1 MPAPTLPSGSVDIRT
16 RTSSALATR
25 QNQGMIT
32 IRTVALDDAEAIA
45 ALRRGSRDYLAP
57 WEPERGEASFTA
69 AGVRETIEAALGR
82 VEAGTAHAYAIELD
96 GRVVGQIF
104 LNSIVRGPYFRSCSV
119 GYWIAQSA
127 AGRGVATEAVRLAK
141 RVAFE
146 ELELIRVQAE
156 TLLDNHASQKVLQ
169 RNGFEPIGM
178 APAYLKI
185 AGKWQ
190 DHLLFQVLNPEM
202 D

>member
-1 MPAPTLPSGSVDIRT
+1 
-16 RTSSALATR
+16 
-25 QNQGMIT
+25 MIT
-32 IRTVALDDAEAIA
+32 IRPIALADAEPIA
-45 ALRRGSRDYLAP
+45 ALRREGRDYLAP
-57 WEPERGEASFTA
+57 WEPDRGEAAYTA
-69 AGVRETIEAALGR
+69 AGVRIEIEAAFGR
-82 VEAGTAHAYAIELD
+82 AEAGAGLTYAIEDD
-96 GRVVGQIF
+96 GRFVGQIF
-104 LNSIVRGPYFRSCSV
+104 LNSIVRGPYFRSCST
-119 GYWIAQSA
+119 GYWVAKSA

-141 RVAFE
+141 EVAFE
-146 ELELIRVQAE
+146 RLGLFRVQAE
-156 TLLDNHASQKVLQ
+156 TLLHNHASQKVLQ

>member
-1 MPAPTLPSGSVDIRT
+1 
-16 RTSSALATR
+16 
-25 QNQGMIT
+25 MIT
-32 IRTVALDDAEAIA
+32 IRTVELDDAEAIA
-45 ALRRGSRDYLAP
+45 AHRRDGREYLAP
-57 WEPERGEASFTA
+57 WEPAKDEASYSV
-69 AGVRETIEAALGR
+69 AGVREAIEAALGR
-82 VEAGTAHAYAIELD
+82 VESGTALAYVIELD
-96 GRVVGQIF
+96 GDVVGQIF

-119 GYWIAQSA
+119 GYWIAQAA
-127 AGRGVATEAVRLAK
+127 AGRGIATEAVRLGK
-141 RVAFE
+141 QVAFE
-146 ELELIRVQAE
+146 ELGLFRVQAE

>member
-1 MPAPTLPSGSVDIRT
+1 
-16 RTSSALATR
+16 
-25 QNQGMIT
+25 MIT
-32 IRTVALDDAEAIA
+32 IRPIALKDAEPIA
-45 ALRRGSRDYLAP
+45 ALRRDGRDYLAP
-57 WEPERGEASFTA
+57 WEPDRGEAAFTT
-69 AGVRETIEAALGR
+69 AGVRTEIEAAFAR
-82 VEAGTAHAYAIELD
+82 ADAGIGLTYAIEDD

-119 GYWIAQSA
+119 GYWVAKAA

-141 RVAFE
+141 GIAFDV
-146 ELELIRVQAE
+146 LGLHRVQAE
-156 TLLDNHASQKVLQ
+156 TLIDNHASQRVLQ

-185 AGKWQ
+185 AGRWQ
-190 DHLLFQVLNPEM
+190 DHLLFQVLNPEA